1 MRARSLTALSVV
13 AVAAVVGVVAA
24 LLGSADVA
32 LAVLVAL
39 VGGVAGVAVLTYR
52 RAGTASARAQ
62 AAEQQLRELRKELA
76 RERKVTTSATAQL
89 RRQVARTD
97 TSVARWRSDLE
108 ATVRADVVPPL
119 GEVSARLDGLD
130 GDVRH
135 LRRRVENVR
144 SLVHAARPGTLLT
157 QMQALDQLRSKFD
170 VSGPLPDVGGWAL
183 DPTAL
188 VWLVDEIERRRP
200 EHVVECGSG
209 TSTFWIAM
217 ALRQNGRGRVTALD
231 HLEGYA
237 ARTRSSLERHGLSE
251 VAEVRHAPL
260 VTTSTPRGE
269 FPWYDVDPATLG
281 AIDLLVV
288 DGPPEATGPLA
299 RYPALPVLHGAL
311 LPDSHVLVD
320 DVHRDD
326 ERKAIEHWLEDL
338 PRLRRA
344 EYRNDV
350 SEVLTYE

>member
-1 MRARSLTALSVV
+1 MRARSLAALVV
-13 AVAAVVGVVAA
+13 IVAAAAAGVVAA
-24 LLGSADVA
+24 LLGSTDVA
-32 LAVLVAL
+32 LAILVAI
-39 VGGVAGVAVLTYR
+39 VGGVAVLAVLTYR
-52 RAGTASARAQ
+52 RVGAAAARAQ
-62 AAEQQLRELRKELA
+62 ATERRLRQLGDELA
-76 RERKVTTSATAQL
+76 RERKTAASATEQV
-89 RRQVARTD
+89 RRQVAGTEK
-97 TSVARWRSDLE
+97 SVARWRADLE
-108 ATVRADVVPPL
+108 ATVRDGVVPPL
-119 GEVSARLDGLD
+119 QTVTARLDGLD
-130 GDVRH
+130 TEMRQ
-135 LRRRVENVR
+135 LRKRVETVR
-144 SLVHAARPGTLLT
+144 TLVRAARPGTLLT
-157 QMQALDQLRSKFD
+157 EIQALDQLRSKFD
-170 VSGPLPDVGGWAL
+170 VTGPLPDVGGWAL

-188 VWLVDEIERRRP
+188 LWLVDEIERRRP

-231 HLEGYA
+231 HLAEFA
-237 ARTRSSLERHGLSE
+237 DRTRRSLERHGLSD

-260 VTTSTPRGE
+260 VATSTPRGQ

-281 AIDLLVV
+281 PIDLLVV

-311 LPDSHVLVD
+311 LPDARVLVD

-326 ERKAIEHWLEDL
+326 ERQAIEHWLEEL

-344 EYRNDV
+344 GHKNDV